1 MRSEIHMEVNYT
13 SLDFRNVTSCSLTG
27 KCQASTFTAAK
38 GDTIPQLK
46 QATSNA
52 PFEVQEK
59 KKWVYMNEFVW
70 NNHRRKDAIHQPAL
84 MCFLLEC
91 SSE

>member
-1 MRSEIHMEVNYT
+1 MEVNYT

-59 KKWVYMNEFVW
+59 KKSGFT
-70 NNHRRKDAIHQPAL
+70 
-84 MCFLLEC
+84 
-91 SSE
+91 